1 MNRTIKFRGK
11 TSKIMQTFS
20 IDQIQ
25 EMLKELNW
33 TALQNTAELIKKGAK
48 LYVPD
53 ELDYEKSN
61 ADSIC
66 LLGTPHKLIRPTTI
80 DQVWTE
86 NLTLDGLGWDFYED
100 NPKNRQDGYGQL
112 FPHYLD
118 FVIKKI
124 VEKHGLEIPSNED
137 WNALVN
143 SVQGNALTLMNKS
156 MGGTNESGFGVLPAG
171 YRSNNGSAFLNRGYS
186 AVFWSSSAYSAT
198 YAWYRNFHYAYS
210 QVERYANTRSYG
222 LSVRCVRDLKITN

>member
-1 MNRTIKFRGK
+1 VQI
-11 TSKIMQTFS
+11 FS
-20 IDQIQ
+20 IDQVQ

-33 TALQNTAELIKKGAK
+33 TGLQNTAKLIKKGAK

-86 NLTLDGLGWDFYED
+86 NLTLDGLGWDYEN
-100 NPKNRQDGYGQL
+100 NPGNRQDGYGKL

-118 FVIKKI
+118 FVIQKI
-124 VEKHGLEIPSNED
+124 VEKHGLGMPSNED
-137 WNALVN
+137 WDALINSVKRNAL
-143 SVQGNALTLMNKS
+143 ALMDKS

-171 YRSNNGSAFLNRGYS
+171 YHQYDGSDFDDRGYV
-186 AVFWSSSAYSAT
+186 AVFWSSSDNST
-198 YAWYRNFHYAYS
+198 TTAWDRSFEYAYS
-210 QVERYANTRSYG
+210 QVSHYPSYRSNG
-222 LSVRCVRDLKITN
+222 LSMRCIKK